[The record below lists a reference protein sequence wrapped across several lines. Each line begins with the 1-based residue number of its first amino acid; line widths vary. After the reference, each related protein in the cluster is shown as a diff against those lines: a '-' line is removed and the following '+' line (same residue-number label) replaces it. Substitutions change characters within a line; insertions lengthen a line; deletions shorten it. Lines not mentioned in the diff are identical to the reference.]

1 MNLAEFF
8 CLEAMLARHS
18 IKPFAVLFEMIAAE
32 QSLTV
37 LHDDR
42 AQSKACGRMS
52 GHKGNRRRPK
62 RRSDANGPEP
72 YRTRFGTTRPD

>member
-42 AQSKACGRMS
+42 AQSKACGR
-52 GHKGNRRRPK
+52 
-62 RRSDANGPEP
+62 
-72 YRTRFGTTRPD
+72 